1 MKSFVRKIEKIA
13 KDEFKKIKSV
23 IFTQQ
28 PEKIDKKAKQEDQ
41 K

>member
-13 KDEFKKIKSV
+13 KDEMKKIKSV

-28 PEKIDKKAKQEDQ
+28 PEKLEQKAKKEDQ